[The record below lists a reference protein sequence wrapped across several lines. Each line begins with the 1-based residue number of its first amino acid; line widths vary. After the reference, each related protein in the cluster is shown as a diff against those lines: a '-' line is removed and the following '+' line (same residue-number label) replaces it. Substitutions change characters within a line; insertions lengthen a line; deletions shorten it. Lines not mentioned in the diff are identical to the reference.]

1 MARLFKR
8 PISLAHL
15 RGFEAAARHLSF
27 TLAAD
32 ELHLTQS
39 SISRQVQGLEEEM
52 GKPLFLRRTREL
64 ELTVAGQ
71 KLYRSVR
78 SAINDID
85 RTVAEIRGTALRKR
99 VTLTTWP
106 SFASLWLV
114 PRLAAFAR
122 VQPDIDIR
130 IDSTDAMLDLDA
142 EDDIDFA
149 IRYCRNETAPHHAIK
164 LMDEELT
171 PAISPALLDRIGP
184 LNSPADL
191 ERATLLVLEDG
202 LPSAAENSWE
212 RWLSLAGVPTLQ
224 PAGRLLFNYVD
235 QSMQAAAR
243 GQGVVLAKTPFLRE
257 FAERGELITPFALRM
272 PSRYRY
278 FLIENPHTP
287 ASAHAAAF
295 KEWLIGETG
304 SRSAAHP

>member
-1 MARLFKR
+1 MARIPKR
-8 PISLAHL
+8 PIALAQL

-39 SISRQVQGLEEEM
+39 SISRQVQTLEDEV
-52 GKPLFLRRTREL
+52 GKPLFVRRTREL
-64 ELTVAGQ
+64 ALTAAGQ
-71 KLYRSVR
+71 KLFR
-78 SAINDID
+78 SARAAIVDID
-85 RTVAEIRGTALRKR
+85 RTVTEIRGSAQRKR

-130 IDSTDAMLDLDA
+130 IDSTDALLDLTA
-142 EDDIDFA
+142 EDVDFA
-149 IRYCRNETAPHHAIK
+149 VRYCRDETAPRNAIV
-164 LMDEELT
+164 LMDEEIT
-171 PAISPALLDRIGP
+171 PAMSPALLERLGP
-184 LNSPADL
+184 FNGPADL
-191 ERATLLVLEDG
+191 ARTTLLVLEDG
-202 LPSAAENSWE
+202 LKSASENSWE
-212 RWLSLAGVPTLQ
+212 RWLALAGVPNLQ

-243 GQGVVLAKTPFLRE
+243 GQGVVLAKSPFLRE
-257 FAERGELITPFALRM
+257 FAERGELIAPFALRM

-278 FLIENPHTP
+278 FLVLNERAEDTPH
-287 ASAHAAAF
+287 ARAF
-295 KEWLIGETG
+295 RDWLIGQTQRANAG
-304 SRSAAHP
+304 